1 MMYSMQFP
9 SLEKVGEPYKTK
21 LQVLFRTWN
30 DVLARNARL
39 SRYYDMKNELKELG
53 ISIPKGFINVR
64 CVVGWCK
71 KAVDAHAVRSVFD
84 GYVFKGKKD
93 DVLDSLVRENRLRS
107 LISQLG
113 RSQRVHGIAF
123 ATVMH
128 GKRGQPT
135 AKVRVYSA
143 NQACG
148 TWNKD
153 ENRLDCGIVL
163 VDVDDRGNA
172 TKYVAHFEDAVI
184 TFTRDGSDWS
194 VDKEDNPLGQPMMV
208 AFPFD
213 PDLDRPMGH
222 SLITP
227 EVMGITDKAMRD
239 VLRMECG
246 SEFFTFPQRYMLG
259 VAEDL
264 FGGSAKGDDD
274 EDESSD
280 EDETVDMAEAINV
293 SGNTDMAKFKAYM
306 GAILA
311 ISRDENGDIPQ
322 VGEFSASPATNFTA
336 VFENDAQRFSGAT
349 NVPLAQLGVLSN
361 NYTSSD
367 ALGAANDP
375 LILSVEDTNRING
388 EALEDLALMMMAI
401 ANDTTIDGLTPEQKS
416 VQAAWK
422 DPSMPTIAARADA
435 WSKLGSADKDI
446 VGTRVYYEGIGL
458 SQATIDRV
466 EQEKE
471 RNGALVQLGAIA
483 AGLGD

>member
-1 MMYSMQFP
+1 MTYTMQFP
-9 SLEKVGEPYKTK
+9 PLENVDEPYKSK
-21 LQVLFRTWN
+21 LDVLFRRWG

-39 SRYYDMKNELKELG
+39 SRYYDMKNALKELG
-53 ISIPKGFINVR
+53 ISIPEGFINVN

-84 GYVFKGKKD
+84 GFVFEGKKD
-93 DVLDSLVRENRLRS
+93 ETLDELVRRNRLRS
-107 LISQLG
+107 LVSQLG

-123 ATVMH
+123 ATAMR
-128 GKRGQPT
+128 GAEGQPK
-135 AKVRVYSA
+135 AKARVYSA

-148 TWNKD
+148 LWNKD

-163 VDVDDRGNA
+163 VDVDDKGNA
-172 TKYVAHFEDAVI
+172 TKYVAHFDDKVI
-184 TFTRDGSDWS
+184 TFTRDGSAWEVS
-194 VDKEDNPLGQPMMV
+194 YEDNPLGQPMMV

-239 VLRMECG
+239 VLRMEVG
-246 SEFFTFPQRYMLG
+246 AEFFTFPQRYMLG

-264 FGGSAKGDDD
+264 FGGVAKDDGDGEGDGGN
-274 EDESSD
+274 EDIDATEP
-280 EDETVDMAEAINV
+280 ANAPV
-293 SGNTDMAKFKAYM
+293 STDIAKFKAYM
-306 GAILA
+306 GAIFA
-311 ISRDENGDIPQ
+311 VSRDENGDIPQ
-322 VGEFSASPATNFTA
+322 VGEFSASPAANFTA

-388 EALEDLALMMMAI
+388 EALEQLALMMMAI
-401 ANDTTIDGLTPEQKS
+401 ANNTTMDGLTPEQKS
-416 VQAAWK
+416 VQASWK

-435 WSKLGSADKDI
+435 WSKLAGVDKEI
-446 VGTRVYYEGIGL
+446 VGTRVYYEGVGL
-458 SQATIDRV
+458 PQATIDRL
-466 EQEKE
+466 EDEKE
-471 RNGALVQLGAIA
+471 QRSALVQLGAIVES
-483 AGLGD
+483 LGD